1 MKLQGLSVIFCLI
14 AVPIILVLTAYIQA
28 QITTISMQLAYD
40 TKLLDATHDAMVA
53 LEINTANEDL
63 STVSDSLRSI
73 VSASTNTFINSLSA
87 NMGMSSASKSALQ
100 PYVPAILVTLYD
112 GYYIYSPTK
121 TPIVCTNS
129 KGVAVYVGDK
139 GVKKDGTVGSY
150 QAYTYDESDTISVDE
165 GADSDYGM
173 LMYKV
178 EGEDKYIT
186 GIVEGITEF
195 KTDYVLKSYIPYA
208 SRYYYKTGANPE
220 DCIDVQI
227 NYTLDNFINIY
238 GNIEGIYYT
247 KSGYYSNVEV
257 TKCIVGDL
265 TDSGVMVNPLEMEG
279 LMNYNEAE
287 IDEFIDK
294 YSTHNKYISIVID
307 THIDGDAPF
316 TITSKYIDGDDDE
329 SNVDEYEK
337 DDADSAIRYY
347 LKSFAFSNWCR
358 EYLADLEIGHIKE
371 NMSKANEEAYGE
383 SVLGGNDNNVV
394 DNISIVRFEGDTRKI
409 FNSSENPEEL
419 DSTFSLHRTD
429 VMKNSIQY
437 NLNVAMSSYNEMNL
451 NSFAFEMPILDDV
464 TWDKIT
470 SKVSIVS
477 FMQGFKCGLKTYNNY
492 ASVSSTNNEFTV
504 IPEEIYYVGPN
515 STGVNGLNDGETKYH
530 RIDCPEFSNVKMV
543 GNDKFNFDGILESTA
558 SSDTEINDYV
568 LERTVRSFVSKEVK
582 YDKIYNSLE
591 QKYDYD
597 HQNVACYKCIVSRN
611 YESSRDGK
619 IGYYNNLDYKTLSRQ
634 AKKVYL
640 IALAKERDELYKT
653 NQIVLTQGMK
663 VDRSMANDQRDS
675 NPLTLENL
683 NNFFNHEYDLK
694 DIKSIEVTFKEVTS
708 QDPTLAIVAY
718 IKASANGIWIKNSK
732 EEDGH
737 HRLILNQLAAQTIT
751 LEFSNADVSDTSSL
765 DSPLSILTIDLY
777 SELKPDGSNIRASE
791 GSIKYWIDSIKVN
804 YK

>member
-73 VSASTNTFINSLSA
+73 VSASTNTFINSLST

-121 TPIVCTNS
+121 TPVVCTNS

-139 GVKKDGTVGSY
+139 GVQKAGMEGSY
-150 QAYTYDESDTISVDE
+150 QAYTYTETLDHEINEDLGT
-165 GADSDYGM
+165 DYGM

-178 EGEDKYIT
+178 QKDNESAPDTYIT

-208 SRYYYKTGANPE
+208 SRYKNGN
-220 DCIDVQI
+220 IDVQI

-238 GNIEGIYYT
+238 GTINDVYYT
-247 KSGYYSNVEV
+247 KSGYYSDVDVIECSV
-257 TKCIVGDL
+257 PDL
-265 TDSGVMVNPLEMEG
+265 LKYTDT
-279 LMNYNEAE
+279 A
-287 IDEFIDK
+287 IDE
-294 YSTHNKYISIVID
+294 
-307 THIDGDAPF
+307 
-316 TITSKYIDGDDDE
+316 YIDNHSTPGNSIWIKIKIKYKKDEVIYEDTFKITTQYTDINGDGIVTDD
-329 SNVDEYEK
+329 EK

-347 LKSFAFSNWCR
+347 LKAHSFSDWVR
-358 EYLADLEIGHIKE
+358 TYLADLEIGHIQE
-371 NMSKANEEAYGE
+371 NMSKANEDAYGE
-383 SVLGGNDNNVV
+383 SIVGGNDNHVV
-394 DNISIVRFEGDTRKI
+394 SNSSIVRFEGDTRKI
-409 FNSSENPEEL
+409 FSSTEDPEIP
-419 DSTFSLHRTD
+419 DSVFSLHKTD

-437 NLNVAMSSYNEMNL
+437 NLNVAMSSYNEMEV
-451 NSFAFEMPILDDV
+451 NSFSFEMPILDDP
-464 TWDKIT
+464 TWYDIT

-504 IPEEIYYVGPN
+504 IPEEIYYVGPDT
-515 STGVNGLNDGETKYH
+515 TGINGLNDEITKYH
-530 RIDCPEFSNVKMV
+530 RIDCPEFSNT
-543 GNDKFNFDGILESTA
+543 NLTAEFNTTKGALETTCTDTQVDEYLLESK
-558 SSDTEINDYV
+558 V
-568 LERTVRSFVSKEVK
+568 KSFVSKEVK

-597 HQNVACYKCIVSRN
+597 HKNVACYKCIVSRN
-611 YESSRDGK
+611 YESSRCGH
-619 IGYYNNLDYKTLSRQ
+619 IGYYNNLDYTTLSKQ

-640 IALAKERDELYKT
+640 IGLGKERNDLYKT

-663 VDRSMANDQRDS
+663 TDNTGFTVNTNDYTINNLDTYFS
-675 NPLTLENL
+675 NDCKL
-683 NNFFNHEYDLK
+683 NN
-694 DIKSIEVTFKEVTS
+694 IKSIEITFTDVKGTDS
-708 QDPTLAIVAY
+708 AIASIAY
-718 IKASANGIWIKNSK
+718 LSTYVNGYLIQNPD
-732 EEDGH
+732 ETDGL
-737 HRLILNQLAAQTIT
+737 HRLIVNQSAAQTVT
-751 LEFSNADVSDTSSL
+751 LDFTNATSSAIHNDTNIL
-765 DSPLSILTIDLY
+765 NNLVIRLCSEPDLSQR
-777 SELKPDGSNIRASE
+777 PAE
-791 GSIKYWIDSIKVN
+791 GSITYKIDSIKVN